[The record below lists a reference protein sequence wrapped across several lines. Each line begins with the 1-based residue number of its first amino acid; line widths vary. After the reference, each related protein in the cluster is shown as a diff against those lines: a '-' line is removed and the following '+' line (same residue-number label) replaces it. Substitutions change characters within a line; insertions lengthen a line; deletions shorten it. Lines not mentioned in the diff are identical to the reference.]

1 MKKFENQK
9 EIIDYLEISK
19 ATFYRRTSALGIKP
33 SKRSFSDIE
42 IDKLRNFGKNDNDS
56 LSKLSDMRKE
66 IKELKK
72 LLSVKNQQIDQAH
85 KLVDQA
91 QKLQLLSESRTQEA
105 EQQLIEIESKNKSWF
120 RKLFSK

>member
-1 MKKFENQK
+1 MKKFENQQ

-33 SKRSFSDIE
+33 SKKTFSDIE
-42 IDKLRNFGKNDNDS
+42 MDKLRNFGKNDNDN

-72 LLSVKNQQIDQAH
+72 QLFLKEQQIDEAH

-91 QKLQLLSESRTQEA
+91 QKLQLLSESRVQESK
-105 EQQLIEIESKNKSWF
+105 QQLIEIESKNKSWF

>member
-1 MKKFENQK
+1 MKKFDNQQ
-9 EIIDYLEISK
+9 EIIDYLKISK

-33 SKRSFSDIE
+33 SRKSFSDIE
-42 IDKLRNFGKNDNDS
+42 IDKLRNFGKNDNDN

-72 LLSVKNQQIDQAH
+72 LISLKESQLNEAH

-91 QKLQLLSESRTQEA
+91 QKLQLLSENRIQEA
-105 EQQLIEIESKNKSWF
+105 EQHLIEIKNNNKSWF